1 MQLGKPYMKNKSVS
15 ERESFARHRIGKGK
29 RAFDIIFASIAILVT
44 SPLMLLIAIII
55 KLESKGPVLYISQR
69 VGTGYDIFNFLKFRS
84 MRQHADEEIGEL
96 SNLNLYLINKKHQQ
110 SKENQSCPEC
120 TRQGKLCSPILYI
133 DGTEICENWYFEL
146 KRQKNKETAF
156 FKAKN
161 DPRVTRFGKIIRRF
175 NLDELPQFFNV
186 IKGDM
191 SIVGNRPLPLYE
203 AEKLTTDQWSYR
215 FLAPA
220 GITGMWQIHADRFRS
235 EEKRINLDN
244 QYTMISS
251 PAKDFKIILK
261 TFLTFFRKNN
271 Y

>member
-1 MQLGKPYMKNKSVS
+1 MQLGKPYMKNQLATEK
-15 ERESFARHRIGKGK
+15 ESFEHFRIGLGK
-29 RAFDIIFASIAILVT
+29 RLFDIIFAIIALLIS
-44 SPLMLLIAIII
+44 SPLMLLIAILI
-55 KLESKGPVLYISQR
+55 KLESKGPVLYISKR

-84 MRQHADEEIGEL
+84 MRKHADEEIGEL
-96 SNLNLYLINKKHQQ
+96 SELNLYLINKKHQAPTAKQ
-110 SKENQSCPEC
+110 NCPEC
-120 TRQGKLCSPILYI
+120 SRLGTNCSPILYI
-133 DGTEICENWYFEL
+133 DGTEICENWYLEL
-146 KRQKNKETAF
+146 KRRKNKNTAF
-156 FKAKN
+156 FKVED

-186 IKGDM
+186 LKGDM

-244 QYTMISS
+244 QYAMISS
-251 PAKDFKIILK
+251 PKTDLMIILK
-261 TFLTFFRKNN
+261 TFLTFFRNNN

>member
-1 MQLGKPYMKNKSVS
+1 
-15 ERESFARHRIGKGK
+15 
-29 RAFDIIFASIAILVT
+29 
-44 SPLMLLIAIII
+44 MLLIAIII
-55 KLESKGPVLYISQR
+55 KLESKGPVLYISRR
-69 VGTGYDIFNFLKFRS
+69 VGTGYDIFNFFKFRS

-120 TRQGKLCSPILYI
+120 ARQGKLCSPILYI

-156 FKAKN
+156 FKAKD

-191 SIVGNRPLPLYE
+191 SVVGNRPLPLYE

-220 GITGMWQIHADRFRS
+220 GITGMWQIHVDRFRS

-244 QYTMISS
+244 QYAMISS

>member
-1 MQLGKPYMKNKSVS
+1 MKNHTAS
-15 ERESFARHRIGKGK
+15 ERESFAHFRIGLGK
-29 RAFDIIFASIAILVT
+29 RLFDIIFASLAILLS
-44 SPLMLLIAIII
+44 SPLMLLIAILI
-55 KLESKGPVLYISQR
+55 KLESKGSILYISQR

-84 MRQHADEEIGEL
+84 MRENADEELGAL
-96 SNLNLYLINKKHQQ
+96 SELNLYLINKKHQQ
-110 SKENQSCPEC
+110 NTEEQNCPEC
-120 TRQGKLCSPILYI
+120 NRLDTNCSPILYI

-146 KRQKNKETAF
+146 KRRKDKNTAF
-156 FKAKN
+156 FKLED

-186 IKGDM
+186 LKGDM

-220 GITGMWQIHADRFRS
+220 GITGMWQINADRFRS
-235 EEKRINLDN
+235 ETQRINLDN
-244 QYTMISS
+244 QYAMISS
-251 PAKDFKIILK
+251 PKKDLQIILK